1 VFSFAERE
9 QVHAPAARWLQLQR
23 APSTL
28 FSVLAFSQV
37 QWRAGCL
44 PQEQVASFAQTQ
56 PPGRPQQVTGTVEE
70 VGVDIVGWRV
80 VWFGLKVGGLES
92 RRLKVGEWKIG
103 EELKGLG
110 VRWCSE
116 VW

>member
-1 VFSFAERE
+1 MFSWLERE

-28 FSVLAFSQV
+28 FSVEAFSQV

-56 PPGRPQQVTGTVEE
+56 PPERPQQVTGTVEVGADISCVCVLWCGLVEEEGVEE
-70 VGVDIVGWRV
+70 VEVAEWN
-80 VWFGLKVGGLES
+80 WKVEA
-92 RRLKVGEWKIG
+92 R
-103 EELKGLG
+103 
-110 VRWCSE
+110 
-116 VW
+116 

>member
-1 VFSFAERE
+1 MFSWLERE

-28 FSVLAFSQV
+28 FSVEAFSQV

-56 PPGRPQQVTGTVEE
+56 PPERPQQVTGTEE
-70 VGVDIVGWRV
+70 VGADIVGLV
-80 VWFGLKVGGLES
+80 CGGEVG
-92 RRLKVGEWKIG
+92 V
-103 EELKGLG
+103 
-110 VRWCSE
+110 
-116 VW
+116 

>member
-28 FSVLAFSQV
+28 FSVEAFSQV

-70 VGVDIVGWRV
+70 VGVDIVVWSLEGGLVCVEGWRGRRGV
-80 VWFGLKVGGLES
+80 TELES
-92 RRLKVGEWKIG
+92 
-103 EELKGLG
+103 LG
-110 VRWCSE
+110 VRCCGEMWWWTGWS
-116 VW
+116 

>member
-1 VFSFAERE
+1 MHNLPFDLFPQAQVLPSGFVFSCPERE

-37 QWRAGCL
+37 QWRAGCF

-56 PPGRPQQVTGTVEE
+56 PPGRPQQVEGTVV
-70 VGVDIVGWRV
+70 VGADIVVLVVEGWRV
-80 VWFGLKVGGLES
+80 VW
-92 RRLKVGEWKIG
+92 RLKCCRGWRVD
-103 EELKGLG
+103 
-110 VRWCSE
+110 
-116 VW
+116 